1 MNPRI
6 DVLSA
11 RESPTLSYGA
21 GDSTLHVLEQILQQL
36 NAAVQ
41 ESVHLGFLVADGA
54 RGGAELCVAHHG
66 GVQRLFAVE
75 LGVHAV
81 ADGIHVADEV
91 AHVAALAG
99 ATETLTGGAFQ
110 AASEKLAGL
119 YEGAFPVVQA
129 VRLNVAAAFELG
141 EAFLNLF
148 EGAVDHVQ
156 LVAAGFFAEDD
167 LADSSGGVEVFGQF
181 GGSAELLVVL
191 GEAGEQAV
199 YFTALVAG
207 FGFCCTGK
215 SASVGGACQGGLL
228 STIEL

>member
-1 MNPRI
+1 M
-6 DVLSA
+6 
-11 RESPTLSYGA
+11 
-21 GDSTLHVLEQILQQL
+21 
-36 NAAVQ
+36 
-41 ESVHLGFLVADGA
+41 
-54 RGGAELCVAHHG
+54 AHHG

-110 AASEKLAGL
+110 AASEQFAGL

-129 VRLNVAAAFELG
+129 VRLNVAATFELG

-148 EGAVDHVQ
+148 EGAVDHIQ
-156 LVAAGFFAEDD
+156 LVAAGFFTEDD

-215 SASVGGACQGGLL
+215 SASVGGACQGRLL